1 MKKASNGEIPNSTN
15 LEYYTLIKTKICCGT
30 ESVYILYIWTSPY
43 FRIQMKT
50 NYFRVTNNLII
61 IPKYI
66 IALYNYSF

>member
-61 IPKYI
+61 IC
-66 IALYNYSF
+66 